1 MLSVLVWA
9 GFGNAGLVHAQ
20 AVNLIANPSL
30 ETANGTVPQDW
41 TSLKT
46 GTNTT
51 TFAYP
56 NSGAQDGTSYA
67 KITIT
72 AYTNGNAKWFFT
84 PVAVTAGQKYYF
96 TNYYLSTV
104 LSTTIAEFQDAA
116 GNKTTLTLGSDY
128 ASASWKQ
135 AAYTF
140 TAPAGAVNVT
150 VYQQLARKGTL
161 QTDNYYLTLATGTL
175 VVKKVVVNTGG
186 GTLTAAN
193 FSFSVNG
200 GTAVAFNS
208 TGQNSLTEPV
218 GTYTVTETPAAN
230 YKTTY
235 SSCTNVSVRNNLTT
249 TCTITNTYQAGTL
262 TVKKVVVNTGGGT
275 LTAANFSF
283 SVNGGTAV
291 AFNSTGVNSLTEP
304 VGTYT
309 VTETPVANY
318 KTTYSNCTSVS
329 VRNNYTTT
337 CTITNTYQAGT
348 LVVKKVVVNT
358 GGGTLTA
365 AAFSFSVNGGTAVPF
380 NASGQNSLTEPVGTY
395 AVTET
400 PAANY
405 TASFNNCSGVAV
417 AANTTTT
424 CTITNTYVP
433 PTGTLVVNEIL
444 DNTGGGYA
452 TLANFSF
459 SVNGGTAVPFNSTGQ
474 NSLTEPVGTYTVTVP
489 SVTNYATSYSNCNS
503 MSVIADATT
512 TCTITNTYNPSP
524 DNSVPNPSLEQDSG
538 TGLPVSWNKM
548 GLWGSLTPTYTYL
561 TTGHTGNRSVKI
573 EVSNYSSGNAGWEFD
588 FQPITGGKSYLVSD
602 YYQSNINT
610 LVYVAVKDATGT
622 IKFNAIGQAP
632 ASTGWAKYSAV
643 FSMPANAVSYMFYQA
658 VEGNGWLITDDYS
671 FTPQVTTGFSRALV
685 SINFDDGRIGNY
697 TNALSLLTAHNFK
710 TTQYIVTESLAGAD
724 PSYYMTQSQINAFY
738 ALGHEIGSHTVDH
751 SSLTKLSTAKVDQEL
766 SESKSTLEALFPPI
780 NNFSIP
786 NGDYNASVIT
796 EIKKYYRSARTS
808 NLGFNTLSNFDP
820 YGIECQYITYSTTLS
835 DLQSWLAQAAQDK
848 SWLVILYHGVDN
860 PHTSSDGEY
869 SITSQTFSDQL
880 NAITASGLPVVTV
893 QQALDEITPQL
904 PQ

>member
-175 VVKKVVVNTGG
+175 V
-186 GTLTAAN
+186 
-193 FSFSVNG
+193 
-200 GTAVAFNS
+200 
-208 TGQNSLTEPV
+208 
-218 GTYTVTETPAAN
+218 
-230 YKTTY
+230 
-235 SSCTNVSVRNNLTT
+235 
-249 TCTITNTYQAGTL
+249 
-262 TVKKVVVNTGGGT
+262 VKKVVVNTGGGT

>member
-9 GFGNAGLVHAQ
+9 GFSEASLVHAQ
-20 AVNLIANPSL
+20 VVNLIANPSL

-56 NSGAQDGTSYA
+56 SSGAQNGTSYA

-72 AYTNGNAKWFFT
+72 SYTNGTAKWYFT
-84 PVAVTAGQKYYF
+84 PVAVAAGKKYYF
-96 TNYYLSTV
+96 TNYYLSTAI
-104 LSTTIAEFQDAA
+104 STTIAEFQDAA

-140 TAPAGAVNVT
+140 TVPAGAVNVT

-161 QTDNYYLTLATGTL
+161 QTDNYSLTLATGTL

-218 GTYTVTETPAAN
+218 GTYTVTETPTAN
-230 YKTTY
+230 YKTAY

-283 SVNGGTAV
+283 SVNGGTPV
-291 AFNSTGVNSLTEP
+291 AFNSTGQNSLTEP

-309 VTETPVANY
+309 VTETP
-318 KTTYSNCTSVS
+318 
-329 VRNNYTTT
+329 
-337 CTITNTYQAGT
+337 
-348 LVVKKVVVNT
+348 
-358 GGGTLTA
+358 
-365 AAFSFSVNGGTAVPF
+365 
-380 NASGQNSLTEPVGTY
+380 
-395 AVTET
+395 
-400 PAANY
+400 AANY
-405 TASFNNCSGVAV
+405 TATFNSCSAV
-417 AANTTTT
+417 AITANTTKT

-444 DNTGGGYA
+444 DNNGGGTA
-452 TLANFSF
+452 ALTDFSF
-459 SVNGGTAVPFNSTGQ
+459 SVNGGTAVAFNSTGQ
-474 NSLTEPVGTYTVTVP
+474 NSLTEPVGTYTVTAP
-489 SVTNYATSYSNCNS
+489 SIVNYTTSYSNC
-503 MSVIADATT
+503 IAVAVAAGATT
-512 TCTITNTYNPSP
+512 TCTITNTFNPSSGG
-524 DNSVPNPSLEQDSG
+524 SVPNPSLEQDSG
-538 TGLPVSWNKM
+538 TGLPVSWNQM
-548 GLWGSLTPTYTYL
+548 GLWGTLTPTYTYL
-561 TTGHTGNRSVKI
+561 TTGHSGNRSVKV
-573 EVSNYSSGNAGWEFD
+573 EVSNYTSGNAGWEFD

-610 LVYVAVKDATGT
+610 LVYVAVKDASGT
-622 IKFNAIGQAP
+622 IKYNPIGQAP
-632 ASTGWAKYSAV
+632 VSTGWAKYSSV
-643 FSMPANAVSYMFYQA
+643 FSMPANAVSYMFFQA

-671 FTPQVTTGFSRALV
+671 FTPQITTGFTRALV

-697 TNALSLLTAHNFK
+697 TNALPLLTQHNFK

-738 ALGHEIGSHTVDH
+738 AAGHEIGSHTVDH
-751 SSLTKLSTAKVDQEL
+751 KSLTGLSTAKVDQEL
-766 SESKSTLEALFPPI
+766 SNSKSTLEALFPPI

-796 EIKKYYRSARTS
+796 EIKNYYRSARTS
-808 NLGFNTLSNFDP
+808 NLGFNTLSTFDP
-820 YGIECQYITYSTTLS
+820 YGIECQYITYSTSLG

-848 SWLVILYHGVDN
+848 AWLVILYHGVDN
-860 PHTSSDGEY
+860 PHPSSDGEY